1 MRSQSAVSNGYHLQ
15 LMNGVLFV
23 ILFASAAYQL
33 SQWHYISLLGIS
45 PLIVGIILGFL
56 LAKAYCSVLGATL
69 APESEHPSLVSGAC
83 FVLIWLGVPIALGLV
98 GELMSTVL
106 DKLCILGTL
115 NKVCGALIGFLKYA
129 FVLGALVWVLSSV
142 GFISEATMQRSCFCA
157 PLREI
162 PVDVYKILASDDEA
176 S

>member
-1 MRSQSAVSNGYHLQ
+1 MLTIDWILIVLWVLGTLKGWARGMVRQAVS
-15 LMNGVLFV
+15 
-23 ILFASAAYQL
+23 
-33 SQWHYISLLGIS
+33 
-45 PLIVGIILGFL
+45 IVGIILGFL
-56 LAKAYCSVLGATL
+56 LAKAFCSVLGATL

-106 DKLCILGTL
+106 DKLCILGAL
-115 NKVCGALIGFLKYA
+115 NKVC
-129 FVLGALVWVLSSV
+129 VLSSV
-142 GFISEATMQRSCFCA
+142 GIISEATMQRSRFCA